1 MEKIIYKI
9 LKKLNSRGEAYIVG
23 GYVRDKVLG
32 IPSSDIDICTNL
44 LPKDVIEILK
54 LDKKTKDSFGCINI
68 KTKKY
73 NIDIT
78 TYRKEC
84 NYKNHCPKSIEYIND
99 IKKDLQRRDFTCNQ
113 LLLDVNENIID
124 TYNGMEDISNK
135 IIRCI
140 GNTEDRLKEDP
151 IRILRAIRLSVKY
164 LFKIDDE
171 IIEFINNNKK
181 LIYSISW
188 NRKKEELD
196 KILSYENKLYGLELI
211 KKLNLCD
218 IFGIEYDK
226 IYYCKDVLGMYA
238 QIKYSDLYPFTK
250 NEKNIIN
257 DIGCI
262 LDNKQIDNNTLYTY
276 GLYINSVA
284 GEIFGIEYKDIV
296 KKYKSLPIKTRKDIK
311 ISLESIVKLNNN
323 CYNNINEIYTNIE
336 NNILSGNIKNKSRDI
351 VKFIRK

>member
-1 MEKIIYKI
+1 M
-9 LKKLNSRGEAYIVG
+9 
-23 GYVRDKVLG
+23 
-32 IPSSDIDICTNL
+32 
-44 LPKDVIEILK
+44 
-54 LDKKTKDSFGCINI
+54 
-68 KTKKY
+68 
-73 NIDIT
+73 
-78 TYRKEC
+78 
-84 NYKNHCPKSIEYIND
+84 
-99 IKKDLQRRDFTCNQ
+99 
-113 LLLDVNENIID
+113 
-124 TYNGMEDISNK
+124 
-135 IIRCI
+135 
-140 GNTEDRLKEDP
+140 
-151 IRILRAIRLSVKY
+151 
-164 LFKIDDE
+164 
-171 IIEFINNNKK
+171 
-181 LIYSISW
+181 IYSISL